1 MVRNNSL
8 VIATIVTVSS
18 VFFDSLVGYTLCKY
32 RFKGRYIVFI
42 AILST
47 LMIPT
52 EMLVI
57 PWYIMSKT
65 FGWLDT
71 YWGIMFPGLMTAFG
85 HLPDEAVLRDRAR
98 RLPERRRGSTGSTSS
113 RSGGRSPL
121 PLVTPALS
129 ALAIFVFLGNW
140 TAFIW
145 PLIVTTDYDLYTL
158 PVGLTTFSV
167 EQQVE
172 WELIMTGAS
181 LATIPTPARLPAS
194 SSGYIIR
201 GGGARGSEGLTSMAP
216 RPPRSRCFPGA
227 GLQGHGLLAPL
238 FEGAKRHHL
247 EPFRRV
253 NRAHCV
259 MLGRDRA
266 ADARPGL
273 GDRPGPWPT
282 STPTLDPEALSFTGE
297 VEDFFFLIEGELIR
311 RLGVDLAGRLHTG
324 RSRNDIDHT
333 VFKLTLKARI
343 DALAQAGRALAAVLL
358 DKAAAERD
366 TLIVAYTHGQP
377 AQPSTFGHYLSAAAE
392 VLLRDLD
399 RLAAARGT
407 VDLCSMGA
415 AAITTTGVRD
425 RPAPQWPSSWASRRR
440 RRIPTAAIAAV
451 DYVTCTYSALQADG
465 APPRAGGP
473 GPAVLDRVRGR
484 PAARAR
490 RLRPDQLDHAP
501 RSAIRWPIEHL
512 RLLLSLAGGRAAAQL
527 GTMHNTPFTDMNDS
541 EGEVQVAGYAAFEAL
556 DRALRLMAGLI
567 GAVTV
572 DADRVRATTDAAC
585 ITITE
590 LADGLGPARGAVVSP
605 GPRDRGSGRPRDDR
619 GAAVAGRGRL
629 SGLRR
634 RLRALGRKAAIGRPG
649 AFAEM
654 VSPEHFVAVRDRFG
668 GPAPAALGRRARP
681 ASERGSRR

>member
-1 MVRNNSL
+1 
-8 VIATIVTVSS
+8 
-18 VFFDSLVGYTLCKY
+18 
-32 RFKGRYIVFI
+32 
-42 AILST
+42 
-47 LMIPT
+47 
-52 EMLVI
+52 
-57 PWYIMSKT
+57 
-65 FGWLDT
+65 
-71 YWGIMFPGLMTAFG
+71 
-85 HLPDEAVLRDRAR
+85 
-98 RLPERRRGSTGSTSS
+98 
-113 RSGGRSPL
+113 
-121 PLVTPALS
+121 
-129 ALAIFVFLGNW
+129 
-140 TAFIW
+140 
-145 PLIVTTDYDLYTL
+145 
-158 PVGLTTFSV
+158 
-167 EQQVE
+167 
-172 WELIMTGAS
+172 
-181 LATIPTPARLPAS
+181 
-194 SSGYIIR
+194 
-201 GGGARGSEGLTSMAP
+201 MAP
-216 RPPRSRCFPGA
+216 DRPDPDAFPA
-227 GLQGHGLLAPL
+227 PVYKDTVLAPL

-259 MLGRDRA
+259 MLAETGLLTPDQASAIARA
-266 ADARPGL
+266 LADIDA
-273 GDRPGPWPT
+273 
-282 STPTLDPEALSFTGE
+282 TLDPEALSFTGE

-415 AAITTTGVRD
+415 AAITTTGFAID
-425 RPAPQWPSSWASRRR
+425 RHRMAELLGFAAPQENSYGC
-440 RRIPTAAIAAV
+440 IAAV
-451 DYVTCTYSALQADG
+451 DYVTCTYSALQLMALHLGRVVQDLQYWTGFEVGQLHVPG
-465 APPRAGGP
+465 AYVQISSIMPQKRNP
-473 GPAVLDRVRGR
+473 V
-484 PAARAR
+484 
-490 RLRPDQLDHAP
+490 
-501 RSAIRWPIEHL
+501 PIEHL

-590 LADGLGPARGAVVSP
+590 LADGLVRREGLSFRQAHEIA
-605 GPRDRGSGRPRDDR
+605 
-619 GAAVAGRGRL
+619 AAVARAMIAE
-629 SGLRR
+629 RR
-634 RLRALGRKAAIGRPG
+634 SLEEAGYPAFAAAFEHSAGRPPSVDRA

-668 GPAPAALGRRARP
+668 GPAPAALDAALGRHRERLAALTAAADEATAGEAQAAAALDRAFVRLAAG
-681 ASERGSRR
+681 ASA